1 MKINQGRATLEGV
14 EQFLALSRKLDGSG
28 PKYLQEIRSAAAQ
41 KFGQLGFPEP
51 RDEEW
56 KYTAIGPVTH
66 FGAALDAPL
75 HLNGEAAD
83 IGKYLH
89 GPLRLAFV
97 NGAFTVELS
106 SVDNLPDGV
115 IVSNLAPYF
124 EHEAVRS
131 HLNQIAGTTNDDA
144 PTALNAALIEDGAF
158 IYVPANVALET
169 PIELLFYTI
178 GDGAGSVQPRV
189 LIVAERGASVTV
201 SETHAGRGQYFSNL
215 VTEVFV
221 GENASVDHYK
231 MLQESDSAFHIGTLQ
246 VLARRDSRF
255 ASHAMN
261 LSGRIVRS
269 NANARMEGEN
279 AEVTL
284 NGVVL
289 GRGEAHID
297 NHTAMDHASP
307 HCASREKYA
316 HILSDQSQAVFNGK
330 IFVRLDAQ
338 KTDAVQSNR
347 TLLLSR
353 DAVINTKP
361 QLEILADDVKC
372 THGATIGQI
381 DEGALFYLRA
391 RGIPEAQA
399 RALLTYA
406 FAEEVLTDVKVEWLK
421 ESVEAE
427 LLAWLS

>member
-1 MKINQGRATLEGV
+1 MKIDQGRATLEGV
-14 EQFLALSRKLDGSG
+14 EEFLALSKKLATSG
-28 PKYLQEIRSAAAQ
+28 PKYLQELRAASAQ
-41 KFGQLGFPEP
+41 KFGAMGFPLP

-56 KYTAIGPVTH
+56 KYTSILPMTRFGQALEPV
-66 FGAALDAPL
+66 L
-75 HLNGEAAD
+75 HLNGAANE

-89 GPLRLAFV
+89 GALRLAFI
-97 NGAFTVELS
+97 NGQFTVELS
-106 SVDNLPDGV
+106 NVEHLPEGV

-131 HLNQIAGTTNDDA
+131 HLNSIAGTTNDDA

-158 IYVPANVALET
+158 VFVPANVHLEA
-169 PIELLFYTI
+169 PVELLFYSV
-178 GDGAGSVQPRV
+178 GDGVGSVQPRV
-189 LIVAERGASVTV
+189 LIVAEAGASLTV
-201 SETHAGRGQYFSNL
+201 SETHVGQGMYFSNA
-215 VTEVFV
+215 VAEVFV
-221 GENASVDHYK
+221 GDGASVDHYK
-231 MLQESDSAFHIGTLQ
+231 MLRESDAAFHIGTLQ

-255 ASHAMN
+255 ASHSVN
-261 LSGRIVRS
+261 LSGRIVRL

-307 HCASREKYA
+307 RCASRERYA
-316 HILSDQSQAVFNGK
+316 HILADQSEAVFNGK

-372 THGATIGQI
+372 THGATIGQL

-391 RGIPEAQA
+391 RGISEDQA
-399 RALLTYA
+399 RAMLTYA
-406 FAEEVLTDVKVEWLK
+406 FAEEVLEGVKLDWFREG
-421 ESVEAE
+421 VEAE
-427 LLAWLS
+427 LLERL